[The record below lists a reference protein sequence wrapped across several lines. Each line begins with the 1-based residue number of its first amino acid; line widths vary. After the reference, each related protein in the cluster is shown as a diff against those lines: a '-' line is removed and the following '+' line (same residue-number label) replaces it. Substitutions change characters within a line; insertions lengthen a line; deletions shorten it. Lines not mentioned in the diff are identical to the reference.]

1 MKKNGFV
8 ENEERQELRKSVAAM
23 AANYGQDYYL
33 EKARAGEHTDE
44 LWNEAGKLGFLG
56 VNLPEEYETVS
67 SEEPYKIVAALER
80 DVKSAN
86 YPAAREEILNIVQ
99 TLPETLKQ
107 FLDKKDERGAAEYA
121 GKGYLQIDQDSGMKM
136 ITRSGMIMIIEVSNG
151 LF

>member
-1 MKKNGFV
+1 MRAALGAMLHKH
-8 ENEERQELRKSVAAM
+8 REL
-23 AANYGQDYYL
+23 
-33 EKARAGEHTDE
+33 
-44 LWNEAGKLGFLG
+44 

-121 GKGYLQIDQDSGMKM
+121 GKGYLQ
-136 ITRSGMIMIIEVSNG
+136 N
-151 LF
+151 